1 MKISFQMNQKI
12 QMNLQKKV
20 KKIKYIRMILQPLTL
35 KKEIKE
41 KSDKYKLLRMEL
53 IGLKKYFRKK

>member
-1 MKISFQMNQKI
+1 
-12 QMNLQKKV
+12 
-20 KKIKYIRMILQPLTL
+20 MILQPLTL